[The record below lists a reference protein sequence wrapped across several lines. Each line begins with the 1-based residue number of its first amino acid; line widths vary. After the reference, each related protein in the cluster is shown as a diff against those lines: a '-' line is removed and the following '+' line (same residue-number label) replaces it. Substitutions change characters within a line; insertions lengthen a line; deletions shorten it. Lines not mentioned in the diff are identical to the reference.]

1 MSNVYLK
8 AIGGDYDGDQV
19 TVKSVFSQEANE
31 EAEKKMNYITFL
43 LGVEQKIVDKIQEL
57 AEKRQEYI
65 DRISKKNLHVQ
76 RKRVRK
82 VQNLNKKQKNI
93 YKFEQLKNK

>member
-65 DRISKKNLHVQ
+65 DRISKKELT
-76 RKRVRK
+76 RAEEKEFEKYKTLIR
-82 VQNLNKKQKNI
+82 NKKHLI
-93 YKFEQLKNK
+93 V